1 MKSGNPVP
9 GASAHDGDTPPDADR
24 DTGQSAGQQ
33 VRDIQQI
40 IAELESVTKRLA
52 HPLRT
57 LPQPR
62 GPQSPGRS

>member
-9 GASAHDGDTPPDADR
+9 GANAHDGDVPEDAD
-24 DTGQSAGQQ
+24 GAPGQQ
-33 VRDIQQI
+33 VRAIQEI
-40 IAELESVTKRLA
+40 IAQLESVTKRLA

-62 GPQSPGRS
+62 GPQPPGRS

>member
-9 GASAHDGDTPPDADR
+9 GANGHDGDAPEGADG
-24 DTGQSAGQQ
+24 TAGQQ
-33 VRDIQQI
+33 VRDIQEI
-40 IAELESVTKRLA
+40 IAQLESVTKRLA

-62 GPQSPGRS
+62 GPQPPGRS